1 MTSKSKNSLK
11 TYEIIIFDSD
21 GVILNSNKIKENA
34 FIQLAEEY
42 RMRFSKFEIIN
53 LIRKNKG
60 KSRYEIVKRLLE
72 KTKNKELINENV
84 YSKLLIRYSSIVKEK
99 LKSCECSKKIKFLRI
114 NNNSSWLVL
123 TAGDQQETIEIY
135 KEKSIY
141 QLFDLGIYGAPN
153 LKNKNLIEINKSYEG
168 FLKKKILYIGD
179 SIKDFELARENNFD
193 FVLIKDWSTCKKIKN
208 IIDIVENYSSLDEFI
223 SYKLGISSYM

>member
-34 FIQLAEEY
+34 FIQLTEEY

-99 LKSCECSKKIKFLRI
+99 LKSCECSKKIKF
-114 NNNSSWLVL
+114 
-123 TAGDQQETIEIY
+123 
-135 KEKSIY
+135 
-141 QLFDLGIYGAPN
+141 F
-153 LKNKNLIEINKSYEG
+153 KN
-168 FLKKKILYIGD
+168 
-179 SIKDFELARENNFD
+179 
-193 FVLIKDWSTCKKIKN
+193 
-208 IIDIVENYSSLDEFI
+208 
-223 SYKLGISSYM
+223 